1 MRAHGV
7 LWVVLVWLLAASALA
22 QGTDVVMLAN
32 GGRLRGTVEVYEPGA
47 DVVIVLSDG
56 TRRTVPAAEVAQ
68 VVFGDAPATPSTPPT
83 TTPPTTT
90 PPPTPPP
97 TTGPVIVE
105 ALPALP
111 PAPPPPALVPP
122 ASPPPGSPPP
132 SRPPP
137 PRGYEEGG
145 GGGLPEVQHLGS
157 VASIAG
163 VPEGTPREY
172 ALGDEPGPW
181 VPDPATVELPEG
193 PLHFGL
199 EVRGGLKIAVLGS
212 GFGAPALVSGGDVS
226 GVLDYRVA
234 PRFHLRAAAVV
245 GMQTGEDYARQTVT
259 FDRTYA
265 FANGSGI
272 GVLGARFFLGFDIA
286 RAFIL
291 RVGGEVGGEYLPTFR
306 RVELY
311 GGPEIDML
319 GQFTDGGNLEIGLAL
334 SFHFARF
341 CTAMAD
347 TLYNP
352 MGTSFCMDVI
362 GPRIQVLAGWS
373 F

>member
-7 LWVVLVWLLAASALA
+7 LWVFLVWLSAASALA

-68 VVFGDAPATPSTPPT
+68 VVFGDAPATTPSTPPT
-83 TTPPTTT
+83 TPPPTTT
-90 PPPTPPP
+90 PSTTTPP

-199 EVRGGLKIAVLGS
+199 EVRGGVKFGLFGYR
-212 GFGAPALVSGGDVS
+212 GFASALIGAGEVSL
-226 GVLDYRVA
+226 VLDYRPA
-234 PRFHLRAAAVV
+234 PRFHLRVAGLLGIQSGHDQGSASL
-245 GMQTGEDYARQTVT
+245 GMDPNGTGM
-259 FDRTYA
+259 
-265 FANGSGI
+265 
-272 GVLGARFFLGFDIA
+272 GVLGLRFLLGFDIA
-286 RAFIL
+286 RLFIL
-291 RVGGEVGGEYLPTFR
+291 RLGGEVGGEYLPTFR
-306 RVELY
+306 RVEVY

-319 GQFTDGGNLEIGLAL
+319 GQFTDGGNLEVGLAL
-334 SFHFARF
+334 SFQWAKF
-341 CTAMAD
+341 CEGA
-347 TLYNP
+347 NP
-352 MGTSFCMDVI
+352 CTDVI